1 MGMVRPKASA
11 ARRRRH
17 RRYPTGFLVRCT
29 AAEKQEIF
37 ARARRADRS
46 ASRFVVEIALQ
57 ATPSGAAQV
66 RSSEELTT
74 LEGLTVQ
81 LRRLGSNLSELA
93 RREHDSAYE
102 EADAPAD
109 AEIQEALEE
118 VRRMLDRL
126 RSRLL

>member
-1 MGMVRPKASA
+1 MVLQEASA
-11 ARRRRH
+11 GRRH
-17 RRYPTGFLVRCT
+17 RQRRYPTGFPVRCT

-37 ARARRADRS
+37 ARARRAGRS
-46 ASRFVVEIALQ
+46 ASRFVVELALQ
-57 ATPSGAAQV
+57 ATPSGAAHV
-66 RSSEELTT
+66 RSSEELTA

-93 RREHDSAYE
+93 RREHTSAYE

-109 AEIQEALEE
+109 AEIREALEE

-126 RSRLL
+126 HTRLL